1 MKITSPTELQRFL
14 SEHDLSAKKSASQNF
29 LIDGN
34 IVRKILAEAKISKDD
49 LVLEIGPGPGAL
61 TESFLET
68 GCQVLAIERDAKLAP
83 LLKRFPGSENLS
95 IICADFLQFPLEK
108 HMKKILPPGKKAKVV
123 ANLPYHITTPILSML
138 LPLHRLFSDLVIMV
152 QKEVAD
158 RFIAEKGTKDYS
170 SFTLFLQFFSE
181 VSYCFTVD
189 PNCFH
194 PKPSIQSAVVHLK
207 LRPPPSLSDP
217 ESFFLMLRTAF
228 GQRRKMMRASLKKL
242 FPSSLVESSLE
253 KIGKNP
259 LLRPEDLSLDEFI
272 KLYEILSS
280 KISQTH

>member
-14 SEHDLSAKKSASQNF
+14 AEHDLAAKKSASQNF

-34 IVRKILAEAKISKDD
+34 IVRKILTEAQISKDD

-61 TESFLET
+61 TEALLET
-68 GCQVLAIERDAKLAP
+68 GCEVLAIERDEKLAP
-83 LLKRFPGSENLS
+83 LLKRFPGSDNLS
-95 IICADFLQFPLEK
+95 IVCDDFLEFPLEE
-108 HMKKILPPGKKAKVV
+108 HMKKMLPPGKKAKVV
-123 ANLPYHITTPILSML
+123 ANLPYHITTPILGML
-138 LPLHRLFSDLVIMV
+138 VPLHMYFSDLILMV

-181 VSYCFTVD
+181 VSYCFTVE

-194 PKPSIQSAVVHLK
+194 PRPSIQSAVVHLK
-207 LRPPPSLSDP
+207 LRPPPSIDYP

-228 GQRRKMMRASLKKL
+228 GQRRKMMRASLKK
-242 FPSSLVESSLE
+242 FYPSSLVENSLE
-253 KIGKNP
+253 KLGKNP
-259 LLRPEDLSLDEFI
+259 LLRPEELSLDEFI
-272 KLYEILSS
+272 KLYQILSS
-280 KISQTH
+280 QI

>member
-14 SEHDLSAKKSASQNF
+14 AEHELAAKKSASQNF
-29 LIDGN
+29 LIDAN
-34 IVRKILAEAKISKDD
+34 IVRKILTEAQVSKDD

-61 TESFLET
+61 TEALLET
-68 GCQVLAIERDAKLAP
+68 GCEVLAIERDEKLAP
-83 LLKRFPGSENLS
+83 LLKRFPGSDNLS
-95 IICADFLQFPLEK
+95 IVCGDFLEFPLQE
-108 HMKKILPPGKKAKVV
+108 HMKKILPPEKKAKVV
-123 ANLPYHITTPILSML
+123 ANLPYHITTPILGML
-138 LPLHRLFSDLVIMV
+138 VPLHMYFSDLILMV

-181 VSYCFTVD
+181 VSYCFNVE

-194 PKPSIQSAVVHLK
+194 PRPSIQSAVVHLK
-207 LRPPPSLSDP
+207 LRPPPPIDHP

-253 KIGKNP
+253 KLGKNP
-259 LLRPEDLSLDEFI
+259 LLRPEELSLDEFI
-272 KLYEILSS
+272 SLYQILSS
-280 KISQTH
+280 HT